1 MKSENSIIPIKC
13 VCNKATRIIEKTNL
27 IKKSMVPFEAN
38 RSVQN
43 PTATNTT
50 PNNTA
55 FKNIGEGTNP
65 EITMRQNE
73 IAAPTNKDTEPAPK
87 WIRFLLARLEKV
99 PCNFKSLSLE
109 RKTFESK
116 KVLTKLITKG
126 KNKTISESNIVQS
139 CKILCIL
146 VAINNNN
153 IRNALVAK
161 KMMSYFLNGIS
172 YSNLDFSF
180 LCLF

>member
-27 IKKSMVPFEAN
+27 IEKSMVPFEAN

-43 PTATNTT
+43 PTITNTT

-73 IAAPTNKDTEPAPK
+73 IAAPTNKATEPAPK
-87 WIRFLLARLEKV
+87 WVRFLLARLEKV
-99 PCNFKSLSLE
+99 PCNFRLLLLE

-116 KVLTKLITKG
+116 KVLTKLRTKG
-126 KNKTISESNIVQS
+126 KNKTIRESNIVQS
-139 CKILCIL
+139 GKILCIL
-146 VAINNNN
+146 VAINNNI
-153 IRNALVAK
+153 IRNAFVSK
-161 KMMSYFLNGIS
+161 K
-172 YSNLDFSF
+172 
-180 LCLF
+180 

>member
-27 IKKSMVPFEAN
+27 IEKSMVPFEAN

-43 PTATNTT
+43 PTITNTT

-55 FKNIGEGTNP
+55 FKNIVEGTNP

-73 IAAPTNKDTEPAPK
+73 IAAPTNKATEPAPK
-87 WIRFLLARLEKV
+87 WVRFLLARLEKV
-99 PCNFKSLSLE
+99 PCNFRLLLLE

-116 KVLTKLITKG
+116 KVLTKLRTKG
-126 KNKTISESNIVQS
+126 KNKTIRESNIVQS
-139 CKILCIL
+139 GKIFCIL
-146 VAINNNN
+146 IAINNN
-153 IRNALVAK
+153 ITRNALVTK
-161 KMMSYFLNGIS
+161 K
-172 YSNLDFSF
+172 
-180 LCLF
+180 

>member
-13 VCNKATRIIEKTNL
+13 GCNKATRIIEKTNL
-27 IKKSMVPFEAN
+27 IKKSIVPFEAN
-38 RSVQN
+38 RSVRN

-73 IAAPTNKDTEPAPK
+73 IEAPTNKATKPAPR
-87 WIRFLLARLEKV
+87 WIRFLLARLDKV

-109 RKTFESK
+109 RKMFESK

-126 KNKTISESNIVQS
+126 KNKTISESNILQS

-172 YSNLDFSF
+172 HNNLDFCF
-180 LCLF
+180 LYLF

>member
-38 RSVQN
+38 ISVQN

-50 PNNTA
+50 PNNTT
-55 FKNIGEGTNP
+55 FKNIVEGTNP

-73 IAAPTNKDTEPAPK
+73 IAAPTNKATEPAPK
-87 WIRFLLARLEKV
+87 WVRFLLARLEKV
-99 PCNFKSLSLE
+99 PCNFRLLLLE

-116 KVLTKLITKG
+116 KVLTKLRTKG
-126 KNKTISESNIVQS
+126 KNKTIRESNIVQS
-139 CKILCIL
+139 GKILCIL
-146 VAINNNN
+146 VAINNNI
-153 IRNALVAK
+153 IRNAFVSK
-161 KMMSYFLNGIS
+161 K
-172 YSNLDFSF
+172 
-180 LCLF
+180 

>member
-38 RSVQN
+38 MSVQN

-50 PNNTA
+50 PNNTT
-55 FKNIGEGTNP
+55 FKNIVEGTNP

-73 IAAPTNKDTEPAPK
+73 IAAPTNKATEPAPK
-87 WIRFLLARLEKV
+87 WVRFLLARLEKV
-99 PCNFKSLSLE
+99 PCNFRLLLLE

-116 KVLTKLITKG
+116 KVLTKLRTKG
-126 KNKTISESNIVQS
+126 KNKTIRESNIVQS
-139 CKILCIL
+139 GKILCIL
-146 VAINNNN
+146 VAINNNI
-153 IRNALVAK
+153 IRNAFVSK
-161 KMMSYFLNGIS
+161 K
-172 YSNLDFSF
+172 
-180 LCLF
+180 

>member
-13 VCNKATRIIEKTNL
+13 GCNKATRIIEKTNL
-27 IKKSMVPFEAN
+27 IEKSMVPFEAN

-55 FKNIGEGTNP
+55 FKNIGGGTNP

-73 IAAPTNKDTEPAPK
+73 IEAPTNKATEPAPR

-99 PCNFKSLSLE
+99 PCNFKSLVLE
-109 RKTFESK
+109 RKMFESK
-116 KVLTKLITKG
+116 KVLVKLRTKG
-126 KNKTISESNIVQS
+126 KNKTISESNILQS
-139 CKILCIL
+139 DKILRIL
-146 VAINNNN
+146 IAINNN
-153 IRNALVAK
+153 ITRNALVAK

-172 YSNLDFSF
+172 HNNLDFCF
-180 LCLF
+180 LYLF